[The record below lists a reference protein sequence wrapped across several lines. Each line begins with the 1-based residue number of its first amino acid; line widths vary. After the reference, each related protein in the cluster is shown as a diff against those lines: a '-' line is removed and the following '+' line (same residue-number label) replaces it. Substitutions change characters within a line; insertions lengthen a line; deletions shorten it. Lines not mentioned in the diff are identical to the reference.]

1 MENIKILVPLDFSDM
16 GAKALH
22 SAEKFANLFNGTI
35 TPFHS
40 YLPLNEVDGGPY
52 MFGMSTATMENYDEI
67 EQALHERLGELAR
80 EHIDPAL
87 VTNPLISIGNP
98 AQSIVEEGKDY
109 DMIVMSTHGRTGFSR
124 FFLGSVS
131 EKVLRTSHVPVLIVN
146 QERELSNLD
155 RIMVTTDFSDHSKE
169 AFPVAKAVAR
179 QANAT
184 LEVVNVLAF
193 DPQHDDEPDESK
205 VEVRNQRINVLAK
218 ELLHDISDLVETK
231 VIVSSDTP
239 HEAILNYNLNNPH
252 DLIVMSTVGRT
263 GIDYM
268 MMGSTTANVARH
280 GEKSRAQALIPK
292 PIPSNHCRSY
302 PYQKLSACSHL
313 LCTYYY
319 L

>member
-1 MENIKILVPLDFSDM
+1 MENIKILVPLDFSDL
-16 GAKALH
+16 GSKALH
-22 SAEKFANLFNGTI
+22 SAEKFAKLFNGSI

-52 MFGMSTATMENYDEI
+52 MFGMGTTAMDDYEEI
-67 EQALHERLGELAR
+67 EEALHDRLGELAH
-80 EHIDPAL
+80 EQVDANL
-87 VTNPLISIGNP
+87 LNKPLISIGNP

-109 DMIVMSTHGRTGFSR
+109 DMIVMTTHGRTGFSR

-146 QERELSNLD
+146 EERELENLD

-169 AFPVAKAVAR
+169 AFPVAKEIAR
-179 QANAT
+179 KANAT
-184 LEVVNVLAF
+184 LEVVNILAF

-205 VEVRNQRINVLAK
+205 IEVRNQRMNVLAK
-218 ELLHDISDLVETK
+218 ELLHDISDQVKTN

-239 HEAILNYNLNNPH
+239 HEAILNHNLNNPH

-263 GIDYM
+263 GIDYL

-280 GEKSRAQALIPK
+280 VKSPVLSVNPK
-292 PIPSNHCRSY
+292 ANT
-302 PYQKLSACSHL
+302 Q
-313 LCTYYY
+313 
-319 L
+319 